1 MKDFKKLT
9 TYDEDIETTASNST
23 EPLLG
28 LGVVRHCTFCEKEIK
43 DKEDAGYTEDA
54 EIAHSKCLQAF
65 EQHWKDR
72 DEALDLM
79 GY

>member
-1 MKDFKKLT
+1 MREQDKKSNKELT
-9 TYDEDIETTASNST
+9 KQLN
-23 EPLLG
+23 LCG
-28 LGVVRHCTFCEKEIK
+28 VRHCTFCENEIK
-43 DKEDAGYTEDA
+43 DKEDIIYTEDA

>member
-1 MKDFKKLT
+1 MRFD
-9 TYDEDIETTASNST
+9 DEIDREEQCTIQN
-23 EPLLG
+23 
-28 LGVVRHCTFCEKEIK
+28 VRHCTFCEKEIK
-43 DKEDAGYTEDA
+43 DKEDVSYTEDA

-79 GY
+79 GH

>member
-1 MKDFKKLT
+1 MDFNWMNQRNRLDSKLR
-9 TYDEDIETTASNST
+9 I
-23 EPLLG
+23 
-28 LGVVRHCTFCEKEIK
+28 GVVRHCTFCGKEIK
-43 DKEDAGYTEDA
+43 DKEDISYTEDA